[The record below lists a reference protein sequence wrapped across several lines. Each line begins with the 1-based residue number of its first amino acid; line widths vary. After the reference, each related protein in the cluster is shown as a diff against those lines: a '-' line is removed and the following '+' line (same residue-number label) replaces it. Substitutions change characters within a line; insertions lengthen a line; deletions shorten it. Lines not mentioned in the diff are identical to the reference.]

1 MGRPGTDPAP
11 NLTPGRRAGTA
22 VAACA
27 LILAA
32 AACGGDG
39 QDPVTSAPPP
49 STAPVASST
58 LPATTLPATTAAP
71 PASAAPAATS
81 TLPTTSTTAAPATI
95 ASLETTTSTAPT
107 TALPSTTAAP
117 PPGTVIELVVADG
130 ELEGGARRE
139 RARLGEEVTVRVSG
153 DSDDHVHI
161 HGYDLFLHLE
171 DGAGE
176 LAFTADIPGVF
187 EIELE
192 EAGILLVRLEVS

>member
-27 LILAA
+27 LVLAA
-32 AACGGDG
+32 AACGGSG
-39 QDPVTSAPPP
+39 QDPVTSAAAPPA

-58 LPATTLPATTAAP
+58 LPVTTTAPTTLPTTPTTTSSTTTTAPTTTSPTTTAAP
-71 PASAAPAATS
+71 V
-81 TLPTTSTTAAPATI
+81 
-95 ASLETTTSTAPT
+95 
-107 TALPSTTAAP
+107 
-117 PPGTVIELVVADG
+117 PGTVIELVVTDG
-130 ELEGGARRE
+130 ELEDGARRE

-153 DSDDHVHI
+153 DSADHVHI

-176 LAFTADIPGVF
+176 LSFTADIPGVF